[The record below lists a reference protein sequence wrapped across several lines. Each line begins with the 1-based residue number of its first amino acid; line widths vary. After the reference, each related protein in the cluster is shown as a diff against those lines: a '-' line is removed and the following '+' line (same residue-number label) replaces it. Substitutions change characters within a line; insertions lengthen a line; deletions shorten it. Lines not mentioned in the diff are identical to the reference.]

1 MQAKPKLLHVFLVAL
16 VASLILG
23 ACTGGG
29 STGSTWF
36 NTPSVKVR
44 VQEDG
49 TAKVYGLPVNSV
61 VLPPELVQQLQA
73 AGVQKLDV
81 RVGYNGV
88 HVYANGEEL
97 PYLAW
102 DEDAV
107 KTLQDVIKSQPNIP
121 NADMIAKALPWLRK
135 VGVGV
140 ALNLPPAGG
149 EQPANIPKWKGET
162 EITPETPENVIG
174 PMTIGGLAFDDQG
187 NASIQGVP
195 VSELE
200 KALGASLGLSMDP
213 ATVAMLKGLGADT
226 IDIKLTPNG
235 VSLMLGDKPLPGVAY
250 DSATLERAVK
260 LADAFVDEQTADTL
274 NKVAGILPNA
284 EVETVISLTG
294 EPAVETELAKIPVE
308 VNDDGTISVF
318 GLPAG
323 ADAVIDPD
331 TLAKLQGANIQHLD
345 LNIDENGIAV
355 AANGQKLPT
364 IGWNDESLQT
374 LADII
379 GPMAGMSPDL
389 IETVLGMVRNTGIQ
403 AGVALPVAPGERAID
418 VPDEIDMTMT
428 PPDLGDMAPPT
439 IHAVA
444 KFSKDG
450 ELKEF
455 GGLSADALAALGVSG
470 IALPPDVMATLD
482 DLGAQDIEIK
492 SEPNKLIIYL
502 DGAEAL
508 TINNDVESLA
518 NAIELAIPFM
528 GEDSPLAD
536 PALKQLLTEQ
546 ILPLIPAM
554 DLDVSVEIE

>member
-1 MQAKPKLLHVFLVAL
+1 MQAKPKLFHVFLVAL

-36 NTPSVKVR
+36 NTPSIKVR

-61 VLPPELVQQLQA
+61 VLPPEVVQQLQA
-73 AGVQKLDV
+73 AGVEKLDV

-107 KTLQDVIKSQPNIP
+107 KTLQEVVKSQPIP
-121 NADMIAKALPWLRK
+121 NANMIANALPWLRK
-135 VGVGV
+135 VGMGV
-140 ALNLPPAGG
+140 ALFIPPASG
-149 EQPANIPKWKGET
+149 EPSDIPNWKGET

-200 KALGASLGLSMDP
+200 QAMGTSLGLSMDP
-213 ATVAMLKGLGADT
+213 NTIAMLKGLGADQ
-226 IDIKLTPNG
+226 IDIKLTPG
-235 VSLMLGDKPLPGVAY
+235 GISLMLGDKPLPGIVY
-250 DSATLERAVK
+250 DSAALERAVN
-260 LADAFVDEQTADTL
+260 LANAFVDEQTAESL
-274 NKVAGILPNA
+274 SKVTEILPNA

-294 EPAVETELAKIPVE
+294 EPAVETELTKIPVE
-308 VNDDGTISVF
+308 INEDGTLSVF

-323 ADAVIDPD
+323 ADAVIDPE
-331 TLAKLQGANIQHLD
+331 TLAKLQEANIQHLD
-345 LNIDENGIAV
+345 LNINEAGIEVVVNGK
-355 AANGQKLPT
+355 KLPL
-364 IGWNDESLQT
+364 IGWTDESLQT
-374 LADII
+374 LADI
-379 GPMAGMSPDL
+379 AGQTAEMSPDL
-389 IETVLGMVRNTGIQ
+389 IETLLNMVRSTGIQ
-403 AGVALPVAPGERAID
+403 ASITLPVAPGERRID
-418 VPDEIDMTMT
+418 VPAEVDTTMT
-428 PPDLGDMAPPT
+428 PPDLGDMVPPT

-444 KFSKDG
+444 KFDKNG

-470 IALPPDVMATLD
+470 IALPPDAMATLN
-482 DLGAQDIEIK
+482 DLGAQNIEIK
-492 SEPNKLIIYL
+492 SEPNKLIVYL

-508 TINNDVESLA
+508 TINNDAESLA
-518 NAIELAIPFM
+518 NALDLAAPFL
-528 GEDSPLAD
+528 GEDSPLSD
-536 PALKQLLTEQ
+536 PVLNQLIREQ

-554 DLDVSVEIE
+554 DLDVTIEIE

>member
-1 MQAKPKLLHVFLVAL
+1 MQAKPKLFHVFLVAL

-73 AGVQKLDV
+73 AGVEKLDV
-81 RVGYNGV
+81 RAGYNGV

-107 KTLQDVIKSQPNIP
+107 KTLQEVVKSQPIP
-121 NADMIAKALPWLRK
+121 NANMIANALPWLRK
-135 VGVGV
+135 VGLGV
-140 ALNLPPAGG
+140 ALFIPPASG
-149 EQPANIPKWKGET
+149 EPANIPNWKGET

-200 KALGASLGLSMDP
+200 KALGTSLGLSMDP
-213 ATVAMLKGLGADT
+213 NTVALLKSLGADT

-235 VSLMLGDKPLPGVAY
+235 VSLMLGDKPLPGIAY
-250 DSATLERAVK
+250 DSATLEQAVK
-260 LADAFVDEQTADTL
+260 LADALVYKQTADTL
-274 NKVAGILPNA
+274 NKVATVLPNA

-294 EPAVETELAKIPVE
+294 EPAAATELAKIPVE
-308 VNDDGTISVF
+308 VNDDGTLNVF

-323 ADAVIDPD
+323 SEPVIDPE
-331 TLAKLQGANIQHLD
+331 TLAKLQDANIQHLD
-345 LNIDENGIAV
+345 LNIDENGIEV

-364 IGWNDESLQT
+364 IGWNDESLRT

-403 AGVALPVAPGERAID
+403 ASVALPVAAGERAIE
-418 VPDEIDMTMT
+418 VPGEVDMTMT
-428 PPDLGDMAPPT
+428 PSDLGDMAPPT

-444 KFSKDG
+444 KFDKDG
-450 ELKEF
+450 NLKEF
-455 GGLSADALAALGVSG
+455 GGLSAESLAALGVSG
-470 IALPPDVMATLD
+470 IALPPDAMTTLN
-482 DLGAQDIEIK
+482 DLGAQTIEIK
-492 SEPNKLIIYL
+492 SEPNKLIVYL

-508 TINNDVESLA
+508 TINNDAESLA
-518 NAIELAIPFM
+518 NALDLATPFL
-528 GEDSPLAD
+528 GADSPLAD
-536 PALKQLLTEQ
+536 PVLNQLLREQ
-546 ILPLIPAM
+546 ILPLVPAM
-554 DLDVSVEIE
+554 DLDVTIEIE

>member
-1 MQAKPKLLHVFLVAL
+1 MQAKPKLFHVFLVAL

-44 VQEDG
+44 VQENG

-97 PYLAW
+97 PYLDW
-102 DEDAV
+102 DEDTV
-107 KTLQDVIKSQPNIP
+107 KTLQEVVKSQPIP
-121 NADMIAKALPWLRK
+121 NANLIANALPWLRK

-140 ALNLPPAGG
+140 ALDLPPAEG
-149 EQPANIPKWKGET
+149 EQPADIPNWKGET

-213 ATVAMLKGLGADT
+213 ATIAMLKNLGADT

-235 VSLMLGDKPLPGVAY
+235 VSLMLGDKPLPGIVY
-250 DSATLERAVK
+250 DPATLERAVT
-260 LADAFVDEQTADTL
+260 LADTFVDEQTAETL
-274 NKVAGILPNA
+274 NKVAEVLPNA

-294 EPAVETELAKIPVE
+294 EPAVETELAKIPAVI
-308 VNDDGTISVF
+308 NDDGTLSVF
-318 GLPAG
+318 GLPVG
-323 ADAVIDPD
+323 SEAVIDPE
-331 TLAKLQGANIQHLD
+331 TLAKLQDANIQHLD

-355 AANGQKLPT
+355 AANGEKLPT

-374 LADII
+374 LADIV
-379 GPMAGMSPDL
+379 GQAAGTSPDL

-403 AGVALPVAPGERAID
+403 AAVTLPVAPGERAIEI
-418 VPDEIDMTMT
+418 PDKVDMTMT
-428 PPDLGDMAPPT
+428 PSDLGDMAPPT

-444 KFSKDG
+444 KFDKNG

-455 GGLSADALAALGVSG
+455 GGLSADSLAALGVSG
-470 IALPPDVMATLD
+470 IVLPPDAMATLN
-482 DLGAQDIEIK
+482 DLGAQNIEIK
-492 SEPNKLIIYL
+492 SEPNKLILYL

-508 TINNDVESLA
+508 TINNDAESLA
-518 NAIELAIPFM
+518 NALDLATPFL
-528 GEDSPLAD
+528 GEDSPLAN
-536 PALKQLLTEQ
+536 PALSQLLREQ
-546 ILPLIPAM
+546 ILPLVPAM
-554 DLDVSVEIE
+554 DLDVTVEIE